1 MPGAFCL
8 PGCILYWVS
17 KKWAFTPPPLPP
29 LALNRRWNKVVSRA
43 DAASAASVSLSQFQS
58 LST

>member
-1 MPGAFCL
+1 MPEAFCL

-17 KKWAFTPPPLPP
+17 KKWAFTPPPL
-29 LALNRRWNKVVSRA
+29 LALNRRWNKVVSSA